1 MIHIQQRPVPRSRT
15 QTGSLW
21 EASTEIDGKTYSATS
36 RHGAPQALAR
46 VLLAEG
52 VADMPVEGRSEVC
65 VFDNGTEIRTEQLRG
80 CIRYRSLHTM
90 AKTTFEEGDRPLHRA
105 RFKERPQNAVPVQPG
120 EQEMRFK
127 PPAGILGSAEQSEGL
142 AADGGTGQKCVSSP
156 AVDVLEPSPRETQA
170 LAPPAETR
178 RCDGCGGD
186 FLPARPWSRF
196 CSSAC
201 RLRAHRRLP
210 RQDQNVPPVVERPR
224 ANSGQEALA
233 E

>member
-1 MIHIQQRPVPRSRT
+1 MIRIRQRIVPGSRT
-15 QTGSLW
+15 HTGSLW
-21 EASTEIDGKTYSATS
+21 EAMAEIGGKTYSATS

-46 VLLAEG
+46 VL
-52 VADMPVEGRSEVC
+52 VAASIPDQPVKVSSEVC
-65 VFDNGTEIRTEQLRG
+65 VLDNGEIRTEHLRG
-80 CIRYRSLHTM
+80 CIRYLSLHTM

-156 AVDVLEPSPRETQA
+156 AVDVLELSPRETQA

-178 RCDGCGGD
+178 RCDGCDGD
-186 FLPARPWSRF
+186 FFPARPWSRF
-196 CSSAC
+196 CTPAC
-201 RLRAHRRLP
+201 RLRAHRAGAVSRS
-210 RQDQNVPPVVERPR
+210 DQPGRGV
-224 ANSGQEALA
+224 
-233 E
+233 